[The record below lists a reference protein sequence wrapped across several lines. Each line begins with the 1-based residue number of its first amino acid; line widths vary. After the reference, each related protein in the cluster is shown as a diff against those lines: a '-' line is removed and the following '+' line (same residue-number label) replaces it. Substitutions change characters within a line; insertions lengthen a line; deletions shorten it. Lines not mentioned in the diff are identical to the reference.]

1 MSPSALSLVGFAAWT
16 LVLLIAM
23 AVLRSS
29 LTLSGRRAANSFAPD
44 GADVSPFANRLCR
57 AHANCYES
65 LPTFASL
72 ILVAAVSG
80 HGDVTDTLA
89 PWALAA
95 RIGQSTA
102 HLVSTSSL
110 GVQVRFAFFLPQV
123 VIQVIWAIALL
134 RIALVA

>member
-1 MSPSALSLVGFAAWT
+1 MQQRFLVIAVVQSLLNLLLLDLIKVQLL
-16 LVLLIAM
+16 LVVI
-23 AVLRSS
+23 R
-29 LTLSGRRAANSFAPD
+29 
-44 GADVSPFANRLCR
+44 
-57 AHANCYES
+57 ES
-65 LPTFASL
+65 LPAFASL

-110 GVQVRFAFFLPQV
+110 GVQVRFAFFLPQI